1 MFWVWFLWINIV
13 FYNKEVIKK
22 KSYYFWDM
30 VRISYDRRFEFGKYK
45 GLSVM
50 EVIYKDPQY
59 MEYMSSILRW
69 LFTDREMQTLRNL
82 RNRQK
87 NKDIHMS
94 NVRTRT
100 PFEEEMYKLYRKNQ
114 NYHLF

>member
-1 MFWVWFLWINIV
+1 
-13 FYNKEVIKK
+13 
-22 KSYYFWDM
+22 M

-45 GLSVM
+45 GFSVM
-50 EVIYKDPQY
+50 EVIDKDPQY
-59 MEYMSSILRW
+59 VEYISSKIRW
-69 LFTDREMQTLRNL
+69 LFTDREMQALRNL
-82 RNRQK
+82 RHKQK
-87 NKDIHMS
+87 NKDIRMS

>member
-1 MFWVWFLWINIV
+1 
-13 FYNKEVIKK
+13 
-22 KSYYFWDM
+22 M
-30 VRISYDRRFEFGKYK
+30 VRISFDRRFEFGKYK
-45 GLSVM
+45 GFSVM

-59 MEYMSSILRW
+59 VEYISSKLRW
-69 LFTDREMQTLRNL
+69 LFTDREMQALRNL
-82 RNRQK
+82 RHRQK
-87 NKDIHMS
+87 NKDIRMS